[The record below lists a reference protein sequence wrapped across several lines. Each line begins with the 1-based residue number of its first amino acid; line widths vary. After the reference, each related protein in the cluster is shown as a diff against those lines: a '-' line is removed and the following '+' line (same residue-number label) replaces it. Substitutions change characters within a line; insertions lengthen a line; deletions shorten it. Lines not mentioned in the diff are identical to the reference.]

1 MKCLVL
7 LYSPFSVLLHKKK
20 SDIMLFAYLNYFV
33 SFTLNFTRDDRS
45 LCLYSIWDLQEGHK
59 YSAEA
64 SYPHITLYMEFSKV
78 NRESSPVLNASRL
91 IISPEY
97 SFKKERKPSNTYCK

>member
-20 SDIMLFAYLNYFV
+20 SDIMLFAYHLNYFV

-59 YSAEA
+59 CSAEA
-64 SYPHITLYMEFSKV
+64 SYNFIHGIF
-78 NRESSPVLNASRL
+78 
-91 IISPEY
+91 
-97 SFKKERKPSNTYCK
+97 